1 MDYDKLTTEEL
12 FEEFKKE
19 YYKASEIA
27 NDSLNTTNSTRIH
40 DDLLNLTDLEEYG
53 NKFFLTSQQTE
64 ELSKFIEV
72 AKKLDDR
79 STPTAQGTS
88 FVENFIL
95 EHNEFG
101 TNKTGIKEWE
111 EFSAKAPDDISGI
124 DDDINEG
131 FVE

>member
-12 FEEFKKE
+12 FEEFQKQ

-27 NDSLNTTNSTRIH
+27 SDSLNTTNSTRIH

-72 AKKLDDR
+72 ANKLDDR
-79 STPTAQGTS
+79 LTPTAQGTS

-111 EFSAKAPDDISGI
+111 E
-124 DDDINEG
+124 EG
-131 FVE
+131 DSNIFYWTDWN